1 MEDPLEALEQI
12 SYTFDK
18 MDINNYYMIQ
28 QISDFSKARAIKI
41 NFNFCHISIS
51 KNGG

>member
-18 MDINNYYMIQ
+18 MDINNYYKQYYFAHRI
-28 QISDFSKARAIKI
+28 
-41 NFNFCHISIS
+41 
-51 KNGG
+51 